1 MRVRQ
6 LLTVIALSSLA
17 ATFGATGAVSAAHA
31 GEPAAPDWPL
41 RVMSFNIHHGEG
53 TDGTLDLSR
62 IADVIRDS
70 DAEVVGLQEV
80 DRHWSDRSDFVDQAS
95 WLARELNMHVAFGAN
110 LDRDPLE
117 PGEPRRQYGN
127 AILTRWPVLERDNT
141 YLPRFD
147 GHEQR
152 GLLRAR
158 IAVRGVPVQVYS
170 THLQHN
176 DAEERL
182 AQVRAI
188 RSIIGAPE
196 DSVLLL
202 GDLNATPQAPEVETF
217 IDGLVDVWAAAGTGD
232 GATYTSADP
241 TKRIDYVLTSD
252 DVVAR
257 TAAVVTSD
265 APASDHL
272 PVASTV
278 ALPGHA
284 VGIGASR

>member
-6 LLTVIALSSLA
+6 LLTVFALSSLA

-31 GEPAAPDWPL
+31 GEPPAPDRPL

-53 TDGTLDLSR
+53 RDGTLDLSR

-127 AILTRWPVLERDNT
+127 AILTRWPILERDNT

-176 DAEERL
+176 DAAERR

-188 RSIIGAPE
+188 RSVIGTPE

-202 GDLNATPQAPEVETF
+202 GDLNATPQAPEVEALV
-217 IDGLVDVWAAAGTGD
+217 DGLVDAWAAAGIGD
-232 GATYTSADP
+232 GATYTSTDP

-257 TAAVVTSD
+257 TAAVVTSN

>member
-1 MRVRQ
+1 MRLRH
-6 LLTVIALSSLA
+6 LLAALGMVSLA
-17 ATFGATGAVSAAHA
+17 ASMGAAGIVPAAHA
-31 GEPAAPDWPL
+31 GEPQAPDRPL

-53 TDGTLDLSR
+53 ADGRLGLSR

-70 DAEVVGLQEV
+70 DAGVIGLQEV
-80 DRHWSDRSDFVDQAS
+80 DRHWSERSDFVDQAS
-95 WLARELNMHVAFGAN
+95 WLARELKMHVAFGAN
-110 LDRDPLE
+110 LDRDPID
-117 PGEPRRQYGN
+117 PGQPRRQYGT
-127 AILTRWPVLERDNT
+127 AILTRWPILERENT

-158 IAVRGVPVQVYS
+158 IAVRGVPVQVYT

-188 RSIIGAPE
+188 RSIIGTPE
-196 DSVLLL
+196 ESVLLL
-202 GDLNATPQAPEVETF
+202 GDLNATPRAPEIEELV
-217 IDGLVDVWAAAGTGD
+217 DGLVDAWAAAGVGD
-232 GATYTSADP
+232 GATYTSQDP
-241 TKRIDYVLTSD
+241 SKRIDYVLTSD

-265 APASDHL
+265 TTASDHL
-272 PVASTV
+272 PVTSNV
-278 ALPGHA
+278 ALPGNK
-284 VGIGASR
+284 VGVGASR